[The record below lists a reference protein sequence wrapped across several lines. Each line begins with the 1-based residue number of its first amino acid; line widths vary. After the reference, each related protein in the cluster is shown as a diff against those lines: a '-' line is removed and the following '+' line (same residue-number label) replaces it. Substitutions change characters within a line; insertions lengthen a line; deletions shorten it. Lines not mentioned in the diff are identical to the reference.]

1 MHAPLSNNGDVVSAG
16 RNDAKN
22 RVNRRG
28 VVIVLYD
35 KEIVKKEKKRKRKRV
50 DATDWG
56 SFVLMADWIGAPLY
70 GERERES
77 YVRQQKG
84 GRIGKR
90 DFQTI

>member
-50 DATDWG
+50 DATDGG
-56 SFVLMADWIGAPLY
+56 SFLLMAD
-70 GERERES
+70 
-77 YVRQQKG
+77 
-84 GRIGKR
+84 
-90 DFQTI
+90 

>member
-70 GERERES
+70 GRERATS
-77 YVRQQKG
+77 DS
-84 GRIGKR
+84 KR
-90 DFQTI
+90 EEE

>member
-28 VVIVLYD
+28 VVIVLYE
-35 KEIVKKEKKRKRKRV
+35 KEIVKKKKRKRKRV

-70 GERERES
+70 
-77 YVRQQKG
+77 
-84 GRIGKR
+84 
-90 DFQTI
+90 